1 MPSMKIMLVDDSNTM
16 RRIQR
21 NALEQAGLADIVEAI
36 DGKDAYDKLF
46 VNEVGLILLDINMPN
61 MNGMELL
68 RAIRATDRFKDIKV
82 IMCTS
87 ESEKQKIVDAMKA
100 GANNYIVKPFT
111 PKVLSTKL
119 MEMGILK

>member
-1 MPSMKIMLVDDSNTM
+1 MKIMLVDDSNTM

-21 NALEQAGLADIVEAI
+21 NALEQAGLADIVEAV
-36 DGKDAYDKLF
+36 DGKDAYEKLS
-46 VNEVGLILLDINMPN
+46 VTEVGLILLDINMPN

-68 RAIRATDRFKDIKV
+68 RKIRATDQFKNTKV

-111 PKVLSTKL
+111 PKVLKTKL

>member
-1 MPSMKIMLVDDSNTM
+1 
-16 RRIQR
+16 
-21 NALEQAGLADIVEAI
+21 
-36 DGKDAYDKLF
+36 LF

>member
-1 MPSMKIMLVDDSNTM
+1 MKIMLVDDSNTM

-21 NALEQAGLADIVEAI
+21 NALEQAGALADIVEAV
-36 DGKDAYDKLF
+36 DGKDAYEKLS
-46 VNEVGLILLDINMPN
+46 VTEVGLILLDINMPN

-68 RAIRATDRFKDIKV
+68 RAIRATDRFKNIKV

-87 ESEKQKIVDAMKA
+87 ESEKQTIVDAMKA

-111 PKVLSTKL
+111 PEVLKTKL

>member
-1 MPSMKIMLVDDSNTM
+1 MKIMLVDDSNTM

-21 NALEQAGLADIVEAI
+21 NVLEQAGLADIVEAI

-46 VNEVGLILLDINMPN
+46 VNEVGLILLDINMH
-61 MNGMELL
+61 GMELL
-68 RAIRATDRFKDIKV
+68 RAIRATDRFKNIKV